1 MTKETLISKTKN
13 DLLKIAQRLG
23 LRGVTTL
30 RKDQLATKIVKA
42 KQQKKIAS
50 SPKKKSAG
58 VFASVKKAAS
68 NAADMV
74 RRRAIRKRKPVPPT
88 KPPPPKI
95 ARKRKTSTADIK
107 DKPVTAKD
115 AAAVAAHKFD
125 TTPKAKEPKR
135 RFADEAL
142 GELPDSYGTT
152 RLFLIARDP
161 GWLYA
166 YWDMTGQQMADARKC
181 ASDGRLVLRLFEK
194 NHSKPLQE
202 LTLHHDSRNWYISG
216 VRSSTTYSTQ
226 IGYWRQDGHFHIINQ
241 SRETITPSAVVSAD
255 TTAQFATI
263 PIDVPYEELIS
274 IIRSYGQSGEQLAE
288 ALHRI
293 QAQGAPLPFKVGVE
307 VGPWTTEQATALEQ
321 ELGGDIL
328 RRTQMGSFEISEWL
342 RRRLLEELGMS
353 SGMFSPGGASWSAAP
368 GAGKGFWFAVNA
380 ELIIYGATEPG
391 AKVTVDGKPITLKDD
406 GTFHFHYSFPD
417 GKYHLPV
424 VAVSATGDDQR
435 AVELDFERKTK
446 TLGDVGTV
454 KPAVKRSKPA

>member
-13 DLLKIAQRLG
+13 ELLKIAQRLG

-30 RKDQLATKIVKA
+30 KKDQLATKIVKA
-42 KQQKKIAS
+42 KQQKKISAA
-50 SPKKKSAG
+50 PTKKSKGIIA
-58 VFASVKKAAS
+58 AVKKAA
-68 NAADMV
+68 ADVV
-74 RRRAIRKRKPVPPT
+74 RRRAIRKRKPVPAT

-95 ARKRKTSTADIK
+95 ARKRKTGTADIK
-107 DKPVTAKD
+107 DKPVSVKD
-115 AAAVAAHKFD
+115 AAALAAHKFD
-125 TTPKAKEPKR
+125 MTPKAKEPKR
-135 RFADEAL
+135 RFVDESL

-152 RLFLIARDP
+152 RLFLVARDP

-166 YWDMTGQQMADARKC
+166 YWDMTNQQMADARKRS
-181 ASDGRLVLRLFEK
+181 SDGRLVLRLFEK
-194 NHSKPLQE
+194 NHSTPLQE

-216 VRSSTTYSTQ
+216 VRSSTAYSAQ
-226 IGYWRQDGHFHIINQ
+226 IGYWRHDGHFHIINQ
-241 SRETITPSAVVSAD
+241 SRETTTPSAVVSSD

-293 QAQGAPLPFKVGVE
+293 QSQGAPLPFKIGVE
-307 VGPWTTEQATALEQ
+307 VGPWTAEQATALEQ

-391 AKVTVDGKPITLKDD
+391 AKVTVDGKPIALKDD

-417 GKYHLPV
+417 GKYQLPV
-424 VAVSATGDDQR
+424 VAVSPAGDDQR
-435 AVELDFERKTK
+435 AVELNFERKTK
-446 TLGDVGTV
+446 TTGDVGTV